1 MSRRWQSSTAR
12 NDILSPFLGGD
23 ILPKTRRDAADIAE
37 FLGHL
42 FGLPAVPVNYQDTV
56 PLTCK

>member
-23 ILPKTRRDAADIAE
+23 ILLEGRRDPARFAD
-37 FLGHL
+37 FRGYLLGL
-42 FGLPAVPVNYQDTV
+42 MAINIRD
-56 PLTCK
+56 